1 MDVEAL
7 VRALQA
13 APDVNYIGLA
23 RARAYAH
30 EPREASRGLAPC
42 QPREVCGVRLVALG
56 AFLDSTHVASVA
68 WYRRRVFGTE
78 RRCPLPRGCFLED
91 TLGQSQLAELRRT
104 GPASHAFYG
113 TWLAHAGETQ
123 GTAVAHLDG
132 HDQRCDHPD
141 WHKWR
146 HAHRHTSSEAWAQR
160 EAAGELRYGDP
171 PRCEVALGFHDAA
184 LEPDLAPPEA
194 ASCTTAEDE
203 PPDAAGSTTQDSSLQ

>member
-1 MDVEAL
+1 
-7 VRALQA
+7 
-13 APDVNYIGLA
+13 
-23 RARAYAH
+23 
-30 EPREASRGLAPC
+30 
-42 QPREVCGVRLVALG
+42 
-56 AFLDSTHVASVA
+56 
-68 WYRRRVFGTE
+68 
-78 RRCPLPRGCFLED
+78 
-91 TLGQSQLAELRRT
+91 
-104 GPASHAFYG
+104 
-113 TWLAHAGETQ
+113 
-123 GTAVAHLDG
+123 LDG

-184 LEPDLAPPEA
+184 LEPDLAPPEV

>member
-1 MDVEAL
+1 M
-7 VRALQA
+7 
-13 APDVNYIGLA
+13 
-23 RARAYAH
+23 H
-30 EPREASRGLAPC
+30 EPREASRGLPPSLC
-42 QPREVCGVRLVALG
+42 QPREVCGVRLVPLG

-91 TLGQSQLAELRRT
+91 TLGQAQLAELRRV

-146 HAHRHTSSEAWAQR
+146 HAHRHTSAEAWAQR

-171 PRCEVALGFHDAA
+171 PRCELALGFHDAA
-184 LEPDLAPPEA
+184 LEASEEAIAALDPDDQDEPD
-194 ASCTTAEDE
+194 ASCTTAQDE
-203 PPDAAGSTTQDSSLQ
+203 PPDASTTQDSSLQ